1 MNTRLRG
8 PSSKTSATPAD
19 SGMTRC
25 VDSSRRKKAR
35 PSDTN
40 TDADAK
46 ANELD
51 WTAAKP
57 PPAAEVQFRVR
68 NNWAAAGGSKCA
80 VPPQRHP
87 RHLLRLETSHQSSG
101 IVRWQGQ
108 SVRSAT
114 SPSAA
119 FIIWERQIFG
129 QTAPPP
135 PPADRANFANEP
147 GETIQGYYSLRT
159 MTGPIPGGIPCACAI
174 IYCCSGWWVVY
185 LDRPLRLCA
194 SLLFM
199 RGQPSER
206 RFEK

>member
-101 IVRWQGQ
+101 ISGGQGQ
-108 SVRSAT
+108 SAS
-114 SPSAA
+114 
-119 FIIWERQIFG
+119 
-129 QTAPPP
+129 APPP
-135 PPADRANFANEP
+135 APPPHLLSGAPNFWPDRASASAVFRAKQEP

-174 IYCCSGWWVVY
+174 FICCKLVY
-185 LDRPLRLCA
+185 LDRPLRQLCA
-194 SLLFM
+194 SLAAGLLFCVV
-199 RGQPSER
+199 
-206 RFEK
+206 